1 MSITI
6 DGIKNKLSS
15 ESAAYP
21 NKNYNFTYVLT
32 SDEKTKEFELEESGG
47 DYEIKNL
54 RVYEA
59 GSPEVEHVMPVSY
72 WDLDSNQ
79 VFCGSIDMEQDGYF
93 VTSMPYKEGYRAEV
107 DGKEVKVEKVNT
119 TFAGFPLEA
128 GEHDIEIT
136 YCAPG
141 FWAGTAISLLSFGI
155 AIIVN
160 KKEKN
165 LIKRGRRKRV

>member
-1 MSITI
+1 
-6 DGIKNKLSS
+6 
-15 ESAAYP
+15 
-21 NKNYNFTYVLT
+21 
-32 SDEKTKEFELEESGG
+32 
-47 DYEIKNL
+47 
-54 RVYEA
+54 
-59 GSPEVEHVMPVSY
+59 
-72 WDLDSNQ
+72 
-79 VFCGSIDMEQDGYF
+79 MEQDGYF

-107 DGKEVKVEKVNT
+107 DGNEVKVEKVNT